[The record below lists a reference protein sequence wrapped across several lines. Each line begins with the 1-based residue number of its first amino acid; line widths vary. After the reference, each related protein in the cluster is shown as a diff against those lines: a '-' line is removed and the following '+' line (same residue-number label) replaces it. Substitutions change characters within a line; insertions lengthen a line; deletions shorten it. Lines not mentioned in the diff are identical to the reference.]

1 MLAYT
6 IRRVLISIP
15 VLIGS
20 TILVFIMVKLSGD
33 PLESIKLRNPP
44 PPPQTI
50 RLEEH
55 RLGLDQSWPVQ
66 YWDWL
71 KGLVLH
77 GNFGAAVAPSDNI
90 GAEIGSHLWVTMRL
104 VFFSVLI
111 ALILA
116 IITGVLSAVK
126 QYSVLDY
133 TTTFFG
139 FLFLSMPVFWFAVL
153 LKSWGIWYNQN
164 VSANTFYTIGDKSVV
179 LTNDT
184 TWGHITDV
192 AGHMILPTIVLG
204 LAGYAGWTRF
214 TRASMLEVL
223 NSDHVRLARAKG
235 LRSRK
240 VLIRHALRNALI
252 PLTTV
257 TALDIAALLGGAIL
271 TETVFQWQGM
281 GSLFIKSL
289 RDKDAHLMM
298 GWLLVSA
305 TIVIVFN
312 LVADLLYGILDP
324 RIRHA

>member
-1 MLAYT
+1 
-6 IRRVLISIP
+6 
-15 VLIGS
+15 
-20 TILVFIMVKLSGD
+20 
-33 PLESIKLRNPP
+33 
-44 PPPQTI
+44 
-50 RLEEH
+50 
-55 RLGLDQSWPVQ
+55 
-66 YWDWL
+66 
-71 KGLVLH
+71 
-77 GNFGAAVAPSDNI
+77 
-90 GAEIGSHLWVTMRL
+90 
-104 VFFSVLI
+104 
-111 ALILA
+111 
-116 IITGVLSAVK
+116 VLSAVK

-179 LTNDT
+179 LANDT

-281 GSLFIKSL
+281 GSLFIQSL

-312 LVADLLYGILDP
+312 LIADLLYGILDP